1 MNCENNNA
9 ILSKKIELLEEMSID
24 NHTEYVYVLSDFVE
38 NIKGLHNYFS
48 SLTKEDI
55 NRFNRVMLNHW
66 DFNSFRGQN
75 VPVPSGLQVPPKN
88 PAFVPV
94 SKMTYLSVDYPITSY
109 TYPFIAKDSIIIS
122 LGSKISLFTD
132 PFKELVVNN
141 RLLKEIGDGN
151 VYRKDLVPR
160 MLSSGDNY
168 HKFMDISEIKIEDLV
183 ANRVIP
189 IRRVD
194 INTAFFRAWLDAL
207 DITDP
212 NIIR

>member
-9 ILSKKIELLEEMSID
+9 ILSKKIELLNEMGID
-24 NHTEYVYVLSDFVE
+24 NHAEYVYVLSDFVE
-38 NIKGLHNYFS
+38 IIKGLHNYFS

-55 NRFNRVMLNHW
+55 NGFNRVMLSHW
-66 DFNSFRGQN
+66 EFNSSRGQSGTY
-75 VPVPSGLQVPPKN
+75 PSGLQLPPKN

-94 SKMTYLSVDYPITSY
+94 SKLTYLSVGYPISNYSELFT
-109 TYPFIAKDSIIIS
+109 AKDYLFIY
-122 LGSKISLFTD
+122 LGSRNHSFTE
-132 PFKELVVNN
+132 PFKGLAVNN

-168 HKFMDISEIKIEDLV
+168 HKFMDISEIKIDDLV

-194 INTAFFRAWLDAL
+194 INTAFFRTWLDAL